1 MYIDIVYD
9 VFRFLLHLRT
19 LFLPVKT
26 VLKDFT
32 VKSFLEILPPQ
43 VERRHVIDVEGSLP
57 LPQTQQH
64 VSARAV
70 GNTAVVQQNR
80 TEPSHHYAFIVRFK
94 RWL

>member
-1 MYIDIVYD
+1 MK
-9 VFRFLLHLRT
+9 T
-19 LFLPVKT
+19 L
-26 VLKDFT
+26 LKDFT
-32 VKSFLEILPPQ
+32 VKSFSEILPPQ

-94 RWL
+94 QWLKNNYNHQSISALTFVFRIF